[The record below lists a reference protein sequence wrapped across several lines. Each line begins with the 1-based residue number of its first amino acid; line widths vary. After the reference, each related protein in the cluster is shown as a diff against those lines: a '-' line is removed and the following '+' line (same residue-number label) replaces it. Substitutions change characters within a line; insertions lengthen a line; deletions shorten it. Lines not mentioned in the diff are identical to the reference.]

1 MKTIAISCNHCGAG
15 LNPPDDARFI
25 TCSFC
30 GTRLQVCHEGNAY
43 FSRVME
49 AIAQD
54 TAKMSGDLDV
64 IKIQNEIERLDREW
78 ALEREKYVI
87 RNQDGTT
94 TGGRVEGGFAAL
106 VIMIIVMGALAMS
119 VILFSGKMPILG
131 IAPLV
136 GMFFIVMQVYEAHQK
151 GSLLE
156 KAQARYNE
164 RRVLLLRKL
173 PKDLSAK

>member
-78 ALEREKYVI
+78 ALEREKYLI

-94 TGGRVEGGFAAL
+94 TGGRVEGGCAT
-106 VIMIIVMGALAMS
+106 VVTMIIVMCGLAMTAF
-119 VILFSGKMPILG
+119 LFSGPLPIMGFASLIG
-131 IAPLV
+131 T
-136 GMFFIVMQVYEAHQK
+136 FFIVMQVYEGHQK
-151 GSLLE
+151 GMLLE

-164 RRVLLLRKL
+164 RRLNLLKKL